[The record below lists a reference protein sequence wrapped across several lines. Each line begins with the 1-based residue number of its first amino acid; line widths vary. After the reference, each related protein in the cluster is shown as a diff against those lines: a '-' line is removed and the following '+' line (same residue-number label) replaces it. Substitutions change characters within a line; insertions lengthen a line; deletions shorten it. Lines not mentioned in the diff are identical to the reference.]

1 MDLVLGSGQ
10 FIPGFEDQLVGA
22 SAGETRLVNVKF
34 PEAYQAAHLA
44 GKDAAFDVTVKE
56 VGAPGDLVMDDEFA
70 KTYGLE
76 SLDKLKDAI
85 RANMQTELDGA
96 ARGKLKRALLDQLD
110 KRFTF
115 ELPESL
121 VEQEF
126 NGVWQSV
133 VSEQER
139 SGKSFADENTTEEAA
154 RVEYRGI
161 AERRVRLGLV
171 MAEIGQQ
178 SKVEVTDDE
187 LTSAIVERARQF
199 PGQEKMIW
207 EFYQKNQ
214 EALAQIRAPIY
225 EEKVVDIIVSKAKVT
240 DKEISKEDLLK
251 IVSEDE
257 ASGK

>member
-1 MDLVLGSGQ
+1 
-10 FIPGFEDQLVGA
+10 
-22 SAGETRLVNVKF
+22 
-34 PEAYQAAHLA
+34 
-44 GKDAAFDVTVKE
+44 
-56 VGAPGDLVMDDEFA
+56 MDDEFA

>member
-1 MDLVLGSGQ
+1 
-10 FIPGFEDQLVGA
+10 
-22 SAGETRLVNVKF
+22 
-34 PEAYQAAHLA
+34 
-44 GKDAAFDVTVKE
+44 
-56 VGAPGDLVMDDEFA
+56 
-70 KTYGLE
+70 
-76 SLDKLKDAI
+76 
-85 RANMQTELDGA
+85 
-96 ARGKLKRALLDQLD
+96 LLDQLD

>member
-1 MDLVLGSGQ
+1 
-10 FIPGFEDQLVGA
+10 
-22 SAGETRLVNVKF
+22 
-34 PEAYQAAHLA
+34 
-44 GKDAAFDVTVKE
+44 
-56 VGAPGDLVMDDEFA
+56 
-70 KTYGLE
+70 
-76 SLDKLKDAI
+76 
-85 RANMQTELDGA
+85 MQTELDGA